1 MSGKTTSLRLPEAM
15 AAELAAVAQADGM
28 TISDTVR
35 EAVEK
40 HIADRCTD
48 PAFKKRL
55 TRKLEKDREV
65 FERLAN

>member
-1 MSGKTTSLRLPEAM
+1 MTVKTTSLRLPEAM
-15 AAELAAVAQADGM
+15 AAELAAVARADGM

-40 HIADRCTD
+40 HIAERCID

-55 TRKLEKDREV
+55 TTKLERDREV
-65 FERLAN
+65 FERLAK